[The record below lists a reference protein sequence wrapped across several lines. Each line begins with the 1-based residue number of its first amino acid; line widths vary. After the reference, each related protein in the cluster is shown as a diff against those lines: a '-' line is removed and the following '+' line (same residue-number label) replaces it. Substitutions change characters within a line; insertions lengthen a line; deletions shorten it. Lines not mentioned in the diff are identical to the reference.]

1 MLVTYIIC
9 GRLERRNEM
18 SWIIDF
24 IKNIFGV
31 KEEKEKT
38 KEHKPVR
45 HKPKSIKGLNSK
57 KKRIRKG

>member
-1 MLVTYIIC
+1 
-9 GRLERRNEM
+9 M
-18 SWIIDF
+18 SWIINF

-45 HKPKSIKGLNSK
+45 HKPKSIKGLNPK
-57 KKRIRKG
+57 KKRARKE